1 MKNLLLVFG
10 LMACAFLLMCQS
22 DPSIEPPEPAPPAE
36 KLDILALGDSYTK
49 GESVPWGNN
58 FPNQLADSLK
68 KEGREVSGVRII
80 AQTGWRTGNLR
91 NAIEAAGA
99 SIGDSTFSIVT
110 LCIGVNNQYQGGT
123 PEAYQPEFEA
133 LLQMAIERAGGRKER
148 VFVLSIPDWA
158 FTPYGQNFGDPAQ
171 TSGEIDQ
178 FNAINRAVSLQAG
191 VQYLDVTTISRMGL
205 DRPVLVASDGLH
217 PSVQQYKEWVT
228 ALLPAVRASL

>member
-1 MKNLLLVFG
+1 MLLVFG
-10 LMACAFLLMCQS
+10 LMASALLLMCQS

-49 GESVPWGNN
+49 GESVPWANN

-68 KEGREVSGVRII
+68 KDGREVSGVRII
-80 AQTGWRTGNLR
+80 AQTGWRTDNLR

-123 PEAYQPEFEA
+123 PELYQPEFEA

-171 TSGEIDQ
+171 TSQEIDQ

-191 VQYLDVTTISRMGL
+191 VQYLDVTAISRMGL

-217 PSVQQYKEWVT
+217 PSAQQYKEWVT